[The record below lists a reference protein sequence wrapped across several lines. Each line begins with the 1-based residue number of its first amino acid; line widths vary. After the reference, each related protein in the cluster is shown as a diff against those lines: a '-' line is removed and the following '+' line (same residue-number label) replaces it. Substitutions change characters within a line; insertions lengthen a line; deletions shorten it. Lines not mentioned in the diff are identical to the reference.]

1 MTGIRI
7 KERVLRLA
15 FLPQNERFSVSFAA
29 FMVVLTGVGLFIDWT
44 YKDGFYWF
52 QRAGALLVLAGVEL
66 QYAKLT
72 SLWKSELDKELAV
85 PSVQERLERG
95 RGISMLQEAANS
107 ERTRG
112 LAMRLH
118 RLVTEKSGKDVW
130 AVVFIIVGTI
140 IWAFGD
146 LPFRV

>member
-1 MTGIRI
+1 MAGTRI
-7 KERVLRLA
+7 KERILRLA
-15 FLPQNERFSVSFAA
+15 FLPQSERFSALFASL
-29 FMVVLTGVGLFIDWT
+29 MVVLTVVGLCIDWA

-72 SLWKSELDKELAV
+72 SLWRSELDKELAV
-85 PSVQERLERG
+85 PSVHERIKSG
-95 RGISMLQEAANS
+95 QGISMLQEAENS

-112 LAMRLH
+112 LALRLH
-118 RLVTEKSGKDVW
+118 RLVTEKSGKDVL
-130 AVVFIIVGTI
+130 AVVFIIAGTI

>member
-1 MTGIRI
+1 MIDIRF
-7 KERVLRLA
+7 KERILRLA
-15 FLPQNERFSVSFAA
+15 FLPQSERFSVSFAA
-29 FMVVLTGVGLFIDWT
+29 FMVVLTGVGLYIDWI

-72 SLWKSELDKELAV
+72 SLWKSELDNELAV
-85 PSVQERLERG
+85 PSVQERIRSG
-95 RGISMLQEAANS
+95 QGISTLQEAAAS

-112 LAMRLH
+112 LAIRLH

-140 IWAFGD
+140 VWAFGD